1 MLQTPSFGPED
12 EGLVLLA
19 EDELLEAVAE
29 DEVPDLEK
37 EGPVDSG
44 KNEGAKV
51 EIPTKQEQA
60 EGSQADQQVHSCSA
74 LECFFMAFGCFWK
87 FESEMSSV
95 FCEAEAALQSKS
107 PSRKRGKRCVPPP
120 ALTLAEAESAGILR
134 PRTLRVPGCSVLT
147 SSKLRGQR
155 RYFHGPGVLAKRRAE
170 GANASDSEKDGTW
183 HQANSME
190 VKAPPKKDVASPT
203 SPVSATKS
211 RPKTPEV
218 SSVGVLSFI

>member
-29 DEVPDLEK
+29 DEVHLEK

-74 LECFFMAFGCFWK
+74 LECFSMAFGCFWK

-95 FCEAEAALQSKS
+95 RPKLHFKASLQAARGASAVFLLPHS
-107 PSRKRGKRCVPPP
+107 PWPKPK
-120 ALTLAEAESAGILR
+120 
-134 PRTLRVPGCSVLT
+134 
-147 SSKLRGQR
+147 
-155 RYFHGPGVLAKRRAE
+155 VLASCGHAPCGCRA
-170 GANASDSEKDGTW
+170 A
-183 HQANSME
+183 
-190 VKAPPKKDVASPT
+190 
-203 SPVSATKS
+203 
-211 RPKTPEV
+211 RC
-218 SSVGVLSFI
+218 

>member
-74 LECFFMAFGCFWK
+74 LECFSMAFGCFWK
-87 FESEMSSV
+87 FESEMSSSVRPKLHFKASLQAARGASAV
-95 FCEAEAALQSKS
+95 FLLPHS
-107 PSRKRGKRCVPPP
+107 PWPKPK
-120 ALTLAEAESAGILR
+120 
-134 PRTLRVPGCSVLT
+134 
-147 SSKLRGQR
+147 
-155 RYFHGPGVLAKRRAE
+155 VLASCGHAPCGCRA
-170 GANASDSEKDGTW
+170 A
-183 HQANSME
+183 
-190 VKAPPKKDVASPT
+190 
-203 SPVSATKS
+203 
-211 RPKTPEV
+211 RC
-218 SSVGVLSFI
+218 